1 MNWEVVIGLEI
12 HAQMATKSKLMCN
25 CDASFSSEPNTHV
38 CPGCTGQPGMLPVVN
53 KQVVDNAIMLGLATK
68 CDIRKLNE
76 FARKSYFYPDLPGG
90 YQISQYDKP
99 ICENGKLEIEVNG
112 NKRTIGIT
120 RIHMEEDAGK
130 LVHAGSDNIKD
141 ASYSL
146 VDLNRASVPLCEIVS
161 EPDLRSAEEAIA
173 YAQKIR
179 QIVRYLG
186 VCDGNME
193 EGSMRCDANV
203 SVRPK
208 GQIKLGTKAEVKNLN
223 SFKAIEKAINIEVE
237 RQIDI
242 LEDGGE
248 IIQETRHYNEATN
261 STKSMRSK
269 EDAHDYRYFPDPDL
283 VPLLIDDDWI
293 LKVKNLLPELPEE
306 KKERYIN
313 SLSLSEYDA
322 SIITT
327 EKETADFFEETI
339 SYGSK
344 PKETVNWIMSEVLG
358 TLNQNNLKLSETKLT
373 PKLLAELLILID
385 KNTISGKIAKTILPE
400 IIKTGKNAEEIIKE
414 KGLAQVSDQGELK
427 KIVETVIKENAK
439 VVEDIKNGNPKAR
452 GFLIGQIMKKSNG
465 KANPGI
471 ANELLNSLLN

>member
-293 LKVKNLLPELPEE
+293 LKVRNLLPELPEE

-471 ANELLNSLLN
+471 TNELLNSLLN

>member
-1 MNWEVVIGLEI
+1 MNWEIVIGLEI
-12 HAQMATKSKLMCN
+12 HAQMSTKSKLMCN
-25 CDASFSSEPNTHV
+25 CDASFTSEANTHI
-38 CPGCTGQPGMLPVVN
+38 CPICTGQPGMLPVIN
-53 KQVVDNAIMLGLATK
+53 KQVVESAMMIGLATK
-68 CDIRKLNE
+68 CNIRKLNE
-76 FARKSYFYPDLPGG
+76 FARKNYFYPDLPKG

-99 ICENGKLEIEVNG
+99 ICENGSLEIDVNG
-112 NKRTIGIT
+112 VKRTIGIT

-146 VDLNRASVPLCEIVS
+146 ADLNRSSVPLCEIVS
-161 EPDLRSAEEAIA
+161 EPDLRSAEEATA

-193 EGSMRCDANV
+193 EGSLRCDANI

-208 GQIKLGTKAEVKNLN
+208 GQTTLGTKTEVKNLN

-242 LEDGGE
+242 LEEGGE
-248 IIQETRHYNEATN
+248 IVQETRHYNEATN

-283 VPLLIDDDWI
+283 VPLLIDDAWI
-293 LKVKNLLPELPEE
+293 KKVQDALPELPEE
-306 KKERYIN
+306 KKNRYMN

-322 SIITT
+322 NVITV
-327 EKETADFFEETI
+327 EKETVAFFEETI
-339 SYGSK
+339 SFGAK
-344 PKETVNWIMSEVLG
+344 PKDTVNWIMSEVLG
-358 TLNQNNLKLSETKLT
+358 TLNQKGIELSQTKLT

-385 KNTISGKIAKTILPE
+385 KNTISGKIAKTILPQ
-400 IIKTGKNAEEIIKE
+400 IIETGENAEKIVAE
-414 KGLAQVSDQGELK
+414 KGLAQVSDQGEIK
-427 KIVETVIKENAK
+427 KIVEAVINENAK
-439 VVEDIKNGNPKAR
+439 VIEDIKGGNPKAM
-452 GFLIGQIMKKSNG
+452 GFLVGQIMKRSAG

-471 ANELLNSLLN
+471 VNELLNELLS